1 MNKLHQQGDP
11 EAFDKN
17 WRTRQETHYN
27 HFTSDRPRN
36 QIQLAFRSHFEVFS
50 EILEAYPVNGNKV
63 IETGCGRGT
72 LSNYF
77 SVSGWDVTLL
87 DYNQSVLDVAEK
99 IFESQD
105 LDVSY
110 IKGDALSLAIEN
122 DSFDVVTNIG
132 LLEHFEDI
140 QKVMDEQLRI
150 LRPGGWCFSY
160 VVPERPDNVQRY
172 FNWINTLLKFFALT
186 RRSKIKDEKPV
197 VFRSDNFSDRYL
209 DSLDKSKVKNII
221 SHGMYPLPMISHS
234 PEFPFSLL
242 PTPIESI
249 LTKIF
254 QTVLWIRTKLY
265 RQHGW
270 ICDEKIG
277 QAFLIAFQK
286 K

>member
-1 MNKLHQQGDP
+1 MNKLSQQGDP

-17 WRTRQETHYN
+17 WRTRQETYYN
-27 HFTSDRPRN
+27 HHTYDRPRN

-50 EILEAYPVNGNKV
+50 DILEKHPVNGKKV

-77 SVSGWDVTLL
+77 AVSGWDVTLL
-87 DYNQSVLDVAEK
+87 DYNQSVLDVAKK
-99 IFESQD
+99 IFERQN
-105 LDVSY
+105 LKVNY
-110 IKGDALSLAIEN
+110 LQGDAISLDIKNE
-122 DSFDVVTNIG
+122 SFDIVTNIG

-140 QKVMDEQLRI
+140 QSIMDEQLRI
-150 LRPGGWCFSY
+150 LKPSGWCFSY
-160 VVPERPDNVQRY
+160 VVPERPDNIQRY
-172 FNWINTLLKFFALT
+172 FNWLNKFLKFVSFKAG
-186 RRSKIKDEKPV
+186 SKLNNEKPV

-209 DSLDKSKVKNII
+209 TCLDQSKLRKII
-221 SHGMYPLPMISHS
+221 NHGMYPLPMISHS

-242 PTPIESI
+242 PTPIELI

-254 QTVLWIRTKLY
+254 KTVLWTRAKLY
-265 RQHGW
+265 KQHGW

>member
-1 MNKLHQQGDP
+1 MNKLNQQGDP

-77 SVSGWDVTLL
+77 AMSGWDVTLL

-99 IFESQD
+99 ICESQD

-140 QKVMDEQLRI
+140 QTVMDEQLRI

-172 FNWINTLLKFFALT
+172 FNWINTLLKFFVLT
-186 RRSKIKDEKPV
+186 GRSKIKDEKPV

-221 SHGMYPLPMISHS
+221 SHGMYPLPLISHS

-249 LTKIF
+249 LTKLF
-254 QTVLWIRTKLY
+254 QTVLWIRTKLN

>member
-1 MNKLHQQGDP
+1 MNKLYQKGDP

-17 WRTRQETHYN
+17 WKTREEAHYN
-27 HFTSDRPRN
+27 HHTQDRPKN

-50 EILEAYPVNGNKV
+50 EILEQYPVSGNKV

-77 SVSGWDVTLL
+77 AVSGWDVTLL
-87 DYNQSVLDVAEK
+87 DYNQSVLDVAKK
-99 IFESQD
+99 IFERQD
-105 LDVSY
+105 LRVNY
-110 IKGDALSLAIEN
+110 LKGDALSLDIKA
-122 DSFDVVTNIG
+122 DSYDVVTNIG

-140 QKVMDEQLRI
+140 QTVMDEQLRI

-160 VVPERPDNVQRY
+160 IVPERPDNVQRY
-172 FNWINTLLKFFALT
+172 FNWINTLLKFVALT
-186 RRSKIKDEKPV
+186 GRSKIKNEKPV

-209 DSLDKSKVKNII
+209 DCLDKSKVKNII
-221 SHGMYPLPMISHS
+221 AHGMYPLPMISHS

-242 PTPIESI
+242 PTPVEVV
-249 LTKIF
+249 LTKSF
-254 QTVLWIRTKLY
+254 QFILRMRSRLY
-265 RQHGW
+265 KQHGW

-277 QAFLIAFQK
+277 QAFLVAFQK